1 MKISRS
7 MWYNIVFIKK
17 MLVTI
22 FIVLVLLLGQHLPL
36 PFVESTDFYSSQTDW
51 FSFTSSLSG
60 GDLSKISIFSLGVSP
75 YMMAMLFWRLFRIN
89 ADNDK
94 SAIHLTDRRIK
105 SLTLLIAT
113 IQAFAVAI
121 NIDYT
126 LSFDSEW
133 LFLLNLIFPTM
144 LTMVAGSFV
153 VVWLGNLNVK
163 YGIGGITIIVFI
175 NMVHQLISQLSQ
187 SNLNH
192 WLVTLAFVIFSALV
206 ILFTIISE
214 KSEYRIKINHP
225 GIYHHTAE
233 VSYLPIKVNSAGGL
247 PIMYAMLLLMIP
259 QYIILGLNYFTAN
272 DLRESDWLINFSTY
286 RMSGIALYLILVFA
300 LTVIFSF
307 FNIDPRRLARQ
318 MRKEG
323 DYIDQVRPGKPT
335 YQFLSRKILFFG
347 IFSGIMIDIIVGVPL
362 ILALYRPEYK
372 TFAMLPGLYIMLTS
386 IVLTIMEEIRKLR
399 MGRYY
404 KSIFEE
410 KKGRAK

>member
-1 MKISRS
+1 

-36 PFVESTDFYSSQTDW
+36 PFVESTDFFSSQTDW

-75 YMMAMLFWRLFRIN
+75 YMMAMLFWHLFRIN

-163 YGIGGITIIVFI
+163 YGIGGITIIIFI

-187 SNLNH
+187 SNLKH
-192 WLVTLAFVIFSALV
+192 WLVTLAFVIF
-206 ILFTIISE
+206 
-214 KSEYRIKINHP
+214 
-225 GIYHHTAE
+225 
-233 VSYLPIKVNSAGGL
+233 
-247 PIMYAMLLLMIP
+247 
-259 QYIILGLNYFTAN
+259 
-272 DLRESDWLINFSTY
+272 
-286 RMSGIALYLILVFA
+286 
-300 LTVIFSF
+300 
-307 FNIDPRRLARQ
+307 
-318 MRKEG
+318 
-323 DYIDQVRPGKPT
+323 
-335 YQFLSRKILFFG
+335 
-347 IFSGIMIDIIVGVPL
+347 
-362 ILALYRPEYK
+362 
-372 TFAMLPGLYIMLTS
+372 
-386 IVLTIMEEIRKLR
+386 
-399 MGRYY
+399 
-404 KSIFEE
+404 
-410 KKGRAK
+410 

>member
-1 MKISRS
+1 

-22 FIVLVLLLGQHLPL
+22 FIVLILLLGQHVPL
-36 PFVESTDFYSSQTDW
+36 PYVESTAYFTSQTDW

-60 GDLSKISIFSLGVSP
+60 GDLTKISLFSLGVSP

-105 SLTLLIAT
+105 SITLLIAA

-121 NIDYT
+121 NIDYV
-126 LSFDSEW
+126 LGFDSEW
-133 LFLLNLIFPTM
+133 LFLLRLIFPTM
-144 LTMVAGSFV
+144 LTLIAGSFV
-153 VVWLGNLNVK
+153 VVWLGNFNVK
-163 YGIGGITIIVFI
+163 YGIGGITIVIFI
-175 NMVHQLISQLSQ
+175 NMAHQFIRQLSQ
-187 SNLNH
+187 SNFER
-192 WLVTLAFVIFSALV
+192 WQLVLAFILFSGLV
-206 ILFTIISE
+206 IKFTFFSE

-225 GIYHHTAE
+225 GIYNHSAE
-233 VSYLPIKVNSAGGL
+233 VSYLPIKVNTAGGL

-259 QYIILGLNYFTAN
+259 QYIILGLNYFTKQ
-272 DLRESDWLINFSTY
+272 DLRETDWLVNFSTY
-286 RMSGIALYLILVFA
+286 RMSGIFMYLLLVFA

-307 FNIDPRRLARQ
+307 FNIDLRRLARQ

-335 YQFLSRKILFFG
+335 YQFLSKKILFFG
-347 IFSGIMIDIIVGVPL
+347 IFSGLMIDLIVGVPL
-362 ILALYRPEYK
+362 VLALYKPEYK
-372 TFAMLPGLYIMLTS
+372 SFAMLPGLYIMLTS
-386 IVLTIMEEIRKLR
+386 IVLTIMDEIRKLR

-404 KSIFEE
+404 KLIFDERRRRRE
-410 KKGRAK
+410 